1 MSTAEQT
8 TANPP
13 TICVLIPVHNQA
25 EYLFRALASAVWQ
38 TEPYDEIIVVDDASK
53 DLSAAAAACQFKD
66 RALWLRNP
74 ARRGVSNS
82 RNFGIRRSRA
92 EWIKF
97 LDADDTLAPF
107 ALDLVRRAQP
117 PISEE
122 IQVVAGGCHRIV
134 DHRYHDY
141 LCDDTDASLL
151 RIKEAIPML
160 PSAVFVRRLA
170 LLEVGLFDER
180 LDQEEDWDL
189 WFRLHERYGLS
200 AFATTKAPVCYYW
213 INHAERRQKRR
224 EARVDG
230 MPVREYFRQRYGA
243 TPRD

>member
-13 TICVLIPVHNQA
+13 TICVLIPVHHQA
-25 EYLFRALASAVWQ
+25 DYLFRALASAVWQ
-38 TEPYDEIIVVDDASK
+38 AGPQAEIVVIVDAST
-53 DLSAAAAACQFKD
+53 DLPATAPVYDFKK
-66 RALWLRNP
+66 RVLWLRNP
-74 ARRGVSNS
+74 TRRGVSYS
-82 RNFGIRRSRA
+82 RNLGIRRSRA

-97 LDADDTLAPF
+97 LDAADVLAPF

-117 PISEE
+117 PIAEH

-141 LCDDTDASLL
+141 LCDTDASLL
-151 RIKEAIPML
+151 RIKEATPML
-160 PSAVFVRRLA
+160 PSAVFVRCLA
-170 LLEVGLFDER
+170 LLEVGHFDER

-213 INHAERRQKRR
+213 IKPRGTAT
-224 EARVDG
+224 EA
-230 MPVREYFRQRYGA
+230 
-243 TPRD
+243 T